1 MLKHLDP
8 LLNADILH
16 ALASMGHGDDLIVCD
31 SNFPADTVAQQ
42 TTYGK
47 LLRIDADAPSTVR
60 ALLSLFPLD
69 SFVEPGEAAA
79 RMEVVGK
86 PDELLPVASEVQAEV
101 NRAEGKSW
109 PLGSIERFA
118 FYEAAKESYCV
129 IQTRERRFYG
139 CFKFKMGVVAP
150 ETKLGA

>member
-1 MLKHLDP
+1 MLKASDP
-8 LLNADILH
+8 FLNADVVH
-16 ALASMGHGDDLIVCD
+16 ALASMGHGDDIIICD
-31 SNFPADTVAQQ
+31 TNFPADTVARQ
-42 TTYGK
+42 TTYGM
-47 LLRIDADAPSTVR
+47 LLRVDADAATTVR

-69 SFVEPGEAAA
+69 SFVAPGEAAA

-86 PDELLPVASEVQAEV
+86 PDEVLPVAEEVQAEV
-101 NRAEGKSW
+101 DRAEGKSW

-118 FYEAAKESYCV
+118 FYEQAKRSYCV

-150 ETKLGA
+150 EAKLGA